1 MKKKHTILIV
11 PPRGIPLKSF
21 KIRLP
26 VAIAV
31 LLIALVGLT
40 GFFVPVKT
48 VTNNVTEQNQR
59 KNLKEQNKALLQKII
74 SSLRMLQDVRN
85 QISRLDV
92 KKKQVLTVSGKQTAP
107 ADSVIP
113 AVDYRLQSTAEI
125 MSQINR
131 IESLIA
137 PFRAGINDSGNIFDT
152 IPVLYPV
159 APQSHMSRQFGP
171 AWDPFSGKNRFHRG
185 IDFTAPAGYHVFAT
199 ASGIVRKVEKHPLWG
214 NRVMIEHS
222 PTFTTVYAH
231 IGSVKVLQGKRV
243 LRGDVIGETG
253 MSGLTSGPHVH
264 YEILR
269 SDKQVDPELYLFP
282 LTFAM
287 AKQ

>member
-11 PPRGIPLKSF
+11 PPRGIPLRSF

-26 VAIAV
+26 VAIV
-31 LLIALVGLT
+31 LLVIALIGLT

-92 KKKQVLTVSGKQTAP
+92 KKNQVISVSGRQPAKGDTAEK
-107 ADSVIP
+107 V
-113 AVDYRLQSTAEI
+113 VDYRALSTTEI
-125 MSQINR
+125 MTHLNR
-131 IESLIA
+131 IESLVA
-137 PFRAGINDSGNIFDT
+137 PFSAEVTDSGNIFDT

-159 APQSHMSRQFGP
+159 NPKAYVSRPFGP
-171 AWDPFSGKNRFHRG
+171 AWDPFSGKNRFHWG
-185 IDFTAPAGYHVFAT
+185 TDFIAPTGYKVYAT
-199 ASGIVRKVEKHPLWG
+199 ASGMVKKIEKHPLWG
-214 NRVMIEHS
+214 NRITIEHS
-222 PTFTTVYAH
+222 PTYTTIYAH
-231 IGSVKVLQGKRV
+231 LGTVDVAQGRRV
-243 LRGDVIGETG
+243 RRGEVIGETG

-264 YEILR
+264 YEILCNN
-269 SDKQVDPELYLFP
+269 KQVDPERYLFP
-282 LTFAM
+282 DVLATAR
-287 AKQ
+287 